1 MLYCYQMPTVP
12 KERALWF
19 FIVYVLQFLGTLG
32 IVIYQ
37 EVAANVSDT
46 ALETAIAVGK
56 GQSPFVFIIVVT
68 TVIIVEG
75 SAMLYDW
82 YKREVQ
88 ERTRR
93 ETTEETLQLYD
104 EWKKLSPEEKDK
116 QDFKDFAR
124 SKLEGSGKKK

>member
-1 MLYCYQMPTVP
+1 MPTVP

-32 IVIYQ
+32 MVIYQ
-37 EVAANVSDT
+37 EVVANVADT

-75 SAMLYDW
+75 SAMLYDL
-82 YKREVQ
+82 YKREVE
-88 ERTRR
+88 ERTKRR
-93 ETTEETLQLYD
+93 TRKETIEETMQLLEEWD
-104 EWKKLSPEEKDK
+104 ELSPEEKSR
-116 QDFKDFAR
+116 QSIAEFFR
-124 SKLEGSGKKK
+124 TKLTESDEEN

>member
-1 MLYCYQMPTVP
+1 MPTVP

-32 IVIYQ
+32 MVIYQ
-37 EVAANVSDT
+37 EVGANVADS

-75 SAMLYDW
+75 SAMLYDL
-82 YKREVQ
+82 YKREVE
-88 ERTRR
+88 ERTERR
-93 ETTEETLQLYD
+93 TREETLQLFR
-104 EWKKLSPEEKDK
+104 EWKRLSPEERSRL
-116 QDFKDFAR
+116 DFEDFAR
-124 SKLEGSGKKK
+124 GKWTEPDKD